1 MAFFILNSRIHSY
14 ISLLHNINDVC
25 YISGEKLTDEQVDD
39 IIRLTDLQEDLEGN
53 VKYEGKSI
61 TKSHNDENQ

>member
-1 MAFFILNSRIHSY
+1 MWCPFSFWIPENILA
-14 ISLLHNINDVC
+14 SLLHNINYVC
-25 YISGEKLTDEQVDD
+25 CISGEKLTDEQVDD

-61 TKSHNDENQ
+61 TKSHND